1 VNGLA
6 LALLGSGEFEP
17 WQAEVD
23 VWLAGRSPNPDGPVL
38 ILPTAAAH
46 EGEESFDFWANRGL
60 DHYRSTG
67 GRAEVVLLKTRED
80 ASRPE
85 LLGML
90 QTASAVF
97 FSGGNPK
104 ELAAT
109 LAGTPFCA
117 EMLRAMQAGLP
128 YAGCSAGVAC
138 LGPLAPDS
146 DATVVD
152 EGALGYPGLN
162 LFRDV
167 QFMPHW
173 DELDHFVPGLTDLM
187 VAWTP
192 SHWLLFAIETNT
204 AAVGDGERWTVVGS
218 GKVHLY
224 GDGEWEHFGS
234 GESFTRPLP
243 LGSAW
248 VRRQL

>member
-1 VNGLA
+1 MSGLA

-23 VWLAGRSPNPDGPVL
+23 RWLLEHSRNPGGPVL

-46 EGEESFDFWANRGL
+46 EGDETFDFWGNKGL
-60 DHYRSTG
+60 DHYRSAG
-67 GRAEVVLLKTRED
+67 IPAEVLALKTRED

-85 LLGML
+85 FAERLDD
-90 QTASAVF
+90 ASVVF

-104 ELAAT
+104 ELSAK
-109 LAGTPFCA
+109 LAGTPFLA
-117 EMLRAMQAGLP
+117 QMLAATTAGLP

-146 DATVVD
+146 DAQVVD
-152 EGALGYPGLN
+152 ESVLDHPGLD

-173 DELDHFVPGLTDLM
+173 DELDHFAPGLTDLL
-187 VAWTP
+187 VSWKP
-192 SHWLLFAIETNT
+192 SRWLLFAIETNT
-204 AAVGDGERWTVVGS
+204 AAVGDGERWMVAGL

-224 GDGEWEHFGS
+224 ADGEWEHFGA
-234 GESFTRPLP
+234 GESFSRALP

-248 VRRQL
+248 G

>member
-1 VNGLA
+1 MNGLT

-23 VWLAGRSPNPDGPVL
+23 RFLLAHSRNPDGPVL

-46 EGEESFDFWANRGL
+46 EGDESFDSWGNKGL
-60 DHYRSTG
+60 EHYRTAG
-67 GRAEVVLLKTRED
+67 IPAEVLALKTRED

-85 LLGML
+85 LAERLDD
-90 QTASAVF
+90 ASAVF

-104 ELAAT
+104 ELAAK

-117 EMLRAMQAGLP
+117 QLLAATTAGLP

-146 DATVVD
+146 DAMVVNESVLD
-152 EGALGYPGLN
+152 HPGLDV
-162 LFRDV
+162 FRDV

-173 DELDHFVPGLTDLM
+173 DELDHFAPGLTDLV

-192 SHWLLFAIETNT
+192 PGWLLFCIETNT
-204 AAVGDGERWTVVGS
+204 AAVGDGERWTAVGS

-224 GDGEWEHFGS
+224 TAGEWEHYGA
-234 GESFTRPLP
+234 GESFARSLP

-248 VRRQL
+248 V